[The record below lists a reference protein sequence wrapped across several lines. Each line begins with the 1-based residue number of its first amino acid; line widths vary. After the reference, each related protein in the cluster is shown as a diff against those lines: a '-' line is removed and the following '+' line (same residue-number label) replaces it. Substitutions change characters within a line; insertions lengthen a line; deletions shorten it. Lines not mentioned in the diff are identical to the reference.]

1 VETTDEL
8 VGAVTGMLADGVPR
22 TDRYAAFVA
31 RFCPWEDGKASERV
45 WAAVLG

>member
-1 VETTDEL
+1 
-8 VGAVTGMLADGVPR
+8 MLADGVPR